1 MTLTSSISNNDRRH
15 FLQAGAASIAVTA
28 AAAAFVGAPRL
39 ARAAPGPALK
49 ALAIDGLAVFDLRP
63 VAALAERLFPER
75 SAALLPL
82 WRTRQFEYSWLRT
95 LMGRYVDFWQ
105 VSDEALAFAARQ
117 LKLDLQAAQRDQ
129 LMQSFLSLKAWPDVQ
144 PALVALREAGIRLAL
159 LSNFT
164 ERMLDAAS
172 RSAGIADLLE
182 PHLSTDRVQA
192 YKPHPRAYQMGLDA
206 FGLPREEIGF
216 AAFGGWDAAGAKA
229 FGYPTFWVN
238 RTEQANEQL
247 GATPDAQGKSFEPLV
262 AWAVRP

>member
-1 MTLTSSISNNDRRH
+1 LTSRISFNERRY
-15 FLQAGAASIAVTA
+15 FLQAGAVSLSATAIAA
-28 AAAAFVGAPRL
+28 APRL
-39 ARAAPGPALK
+39 TKAAPDPALK

-63 VAALAERLFPER
+63 VAALVERLFPER

-82 WRTRQFEYSWLRT
+82 WRARQFEYSWLRT

-105 VSDEALAFAARQ
+105 VSEEALVFAARQ
-117 LKLDLQAAQRDQ
+117 LELDLRGAQREQ
-129 LMQSFLSLKAWPDVQ
+129 VMQSFLSLDAWPDVR
-144 PALVALREAGIRLAL
+144 PAFLALREAGIRLAF

-182 PHLSTDRVQA
+182 PPLSTDRVQA

-206 FGLPREEIGF
+206 FGLPRENIGF

-229 FGYPTFWVN
+229 FGYPTFWIN
-238 RTEQANEQL
+238 RTQQATEQL
-247 GATPDAQGKSFEPLV
+247 GATPDAQGKTFEALV
-262 AWAVRP
+262 AWAVRR